1 MGAQGAVLP
10 DTDAMVF
17 YFRAYSYV
25 AQCQKYACYCR
36 VAVAPPPPPGQCG
49 TDFCGCANPDGL
61 GGYAICPGHGGC
73 ANHPNRCMTHLGS
86 VCLPDWRRNG
96 VCSHLAPPAAP
107 PAA

>member
-1 MGAQGAVLP
+1 
-10 DTDAMVF
+10 MVF

-25 AQCQKYACYCR
+25 AQCQKYACYCT
-36 VAVAPPPPPGQCG
+36 VAAAPPPPPGQCG